1 MTAFNET
8 MVDRRKL
15 IGTLLVGGAVLTLP
29 ACATTGGWSLLDAIR
44 QLLYVSST
52 RAFARLT
59 ADGGYWDEGVTQLG
73 LEGFLGNRGGVLA
86 TILTSN
92 LMKGRLERAF
102 AGIAEDASYRAAP
115 LVTDAVRVIGVQNAI
130 ALVRGD
136 PTAATSFLRG
146 EMGNALVEAMVPEVG
161 QAMRVAQD
169 PLMGQLLA
177 ALTGVDVGFVANT
190 FSNRVN
196 DVIWNEIGYEEA
208 AIRAD
213 PRSTNDPLLIGVFG
227 AAARI

>member
-1 MTAFNET
+1 MTAFQKT
-8 MVDRRKL
+8 KVDRRKL
-15 IGTLLVGGAVLTLP
+15 MGTMLLGGAVLTLP
-29 ACATTGGWSLLDAIR
+29 ACATTGRWSLLDAIR
-44 QLLYVSST
+44 QLLYLSST

-86 TILTSN
+86 SILTSN

-102 AGIAEDASYRAAP
+102 ANIAEDASDRAAP
-115 LVTDAVRVIGVQNAI
+115 MVADAVRVIGVNNAI

-136 PTAATSFLRG
+136 RTAATSFLRG

-169 PLMGQLLA
+169 PVIGQLLA

-196 DVIWNEIGYEEA
+196 DVIWNEIGAEEA

-213 PRSTNDPLLIGVFG
+213 PRSTNDPLLMGVFG
-227 AAARI
+227 VGARI